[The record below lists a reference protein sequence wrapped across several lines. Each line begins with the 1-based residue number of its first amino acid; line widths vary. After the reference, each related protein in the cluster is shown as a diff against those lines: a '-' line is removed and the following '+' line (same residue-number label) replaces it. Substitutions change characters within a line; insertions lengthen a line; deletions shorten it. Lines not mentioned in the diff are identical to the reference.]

1 MDPLVGI
8 LAFGVYG
15 FLVGAVAFFFIFL
28 ERRELRKQ
36 QAAKEAAHEEAR
48 A

>member
-1 MDPLVGI
+1 MDI
-8 LAFGVYG
+8 LLAELAMGLFG
-15 FLVGAVAFFFIFL
+15 LAVGAVAFFFIFL

-36 QAAKEAAHEEAR
+36 QAAKKAAHGEAP